1 MKTYSAQVG
10 QSILDVCLNTYG
22 SYDFLRKLVT
32 DNNLSLTNYRI
43 DTPIQ
48 LVYDETLSVNA
59 NLGSNQ
65 SINTVRFS
73 TAIAPEVVVKG
84 FEVVY
89 GYLYN
94 AAALTNLANVGWRVP
109 TKTDYQDLIAYVG
122 IDSALKLMEV
132 GTTHW
137 TTGIGTNTVGFSM
150 RGSGG
155 ITSGEGISQYLKVA
169 AVVRT
174 QTAGFFGKTSFH
186 FMAEGGILDLVSD
199 FRQEDDKSGYSVR
212 LIKESTT
219 LTNGQVGTYIGNDGS
234 EYPTICIGTQE
245 WLSVNL
251 KETKYNNGTDIVKCT
266 NNAADWV
273 ALTNAGGVYAAYNN
287 DESLA

>member
-1 MKTYSAQVG
+1 MKTITAQKG
-10 QSILDVCLNTYG
+10 QSIYDIAIQHYG
-22 SYDFLRKLVT
+22 SLNYVVKLCS
-32 DNNLSLTNYRI
+32 DNDLSLNVELTAGQQLTI
-43 DTPIQ
+43 DDTIGVVGVKSLFTLNSLAANNNQYVTPI
-48 LVYDETLSVNA
+48 
-59 NLGSNQ
+59 
-65 SINTVRFS
+65 
-73 TAIAPEVVVKG
+73 PE
-84 FEVVY
+84 FTY

-122 IDSALKLMEV
+122 TDSALKLMET

-155 ITSGEGISQYLKVA
+155 IASGDGASQYLKVA

-174 QTAGFFGKTSFH
+174 QTDGFFGKTSFH
-186 FMAEGGILDLVSD
+186 FMVAGEIYDLVSD
-199 FRQEDDKSGYSVR
+199 FRQEDNKAGYSVR
-212 LIKESTT
+212 LIKETT
-219 LTNGQVGTYIGNDGS
+219 SLTHGQKATYIGNDGKV
-234 EYPTICIGTQE
+234 YPTICIGTQE
-245 WLSVNL
+245 WISVNL

-273 ALTNAGGVYAAYNN
+273 TLTNAGGVYAAYNN
-287 DESLA
+287 DENLA